1 MSFNI
6 KTAFLASLVIFEL
19 GGLICGV
26 SASSLVLILGRAIQ
40 GLGSAG
46 VLTGSFV
53 IVTHSVLLQ
62 KRPVYFA
69 AIGILFGVGA
79 LVGPLLGG
87 AFTDAVSWRWCCKS
101 ES

>member
-1 MSFNI
+1 MSFST
-6 KTAFLASLVIFEL
+6 KATFLISLVIFEVGSL
-19 GGLICGV
+19 VCGV
-26 SASSLVLILGRAIQ
+26 AQSSPVLIFGRAVQ

-53 IVTHSVLLQ
+53 IVIQCVPLP

-87 AFTDAVSWRWCCKS
+87 AFTDAVSWRWCCK
-101 ES
+101 